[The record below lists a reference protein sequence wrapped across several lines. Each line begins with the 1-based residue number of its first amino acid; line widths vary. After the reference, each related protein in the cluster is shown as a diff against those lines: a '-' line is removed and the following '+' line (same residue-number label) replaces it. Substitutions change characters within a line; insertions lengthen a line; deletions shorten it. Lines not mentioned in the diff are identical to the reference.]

1 MATISD
7 VRDGLAVR
15 LRTISGLHVYDE
27 WPDTIT
33 PPAALIR
40 PASAQYEQTFGADW
54 ATMQLEVL
62 VVVGLMGGLAN
73 AERAM
78 EPYISNT
85 GTSSIRVAVAAD
97 RTLALSGTGTVRG
110 TFVRG
115 WRNYEPVAINELE
128 YLGTVIDIEC
138 EMS

>member
-1 MATISD
+1 MATISN
-7 VRDGLAVR
+7 VRDGLAAR
-15 LRTISGLHVYDE
+15 LNTISGLHVYDE

-40 PASAQYEQTFGADW
+40 PASAQYEQTFGSDW
-54 ATMQLEVL
+54 ATMQIEVL
-62 VVVGLMGGLAN
+62 VVVGLKAGLAN
-73 AERAM
+73 AERAL

-115 WRNYEPVAINELE
+115 WRNYDVLTIGESD
-128 YLGTVIDIEC
+128 YLGATIDIEC

>member
-1 MATISD
+1 MATISN
-7 VRDGLAVR
+7 VRDGLAAR
-15 LRTISGLHVYDE
+15 LNTIGGLHVYNE

-40 PASAQYEQTFGADW
+40 PASAQYEQTFGSDW
-54 ATMQLEVL
+54 ATMQIEVL
-62 VVVGLMGGLAN
+62 VVVGLKAGLAN
-73 AERAM
+73 AERAL

-115 WRNYEPVAINELE
+115 WRNYDVLTIGESD
-128 YLGTVIDIEC
+128 YLGATIDIEC